1 MKNFINKIAAAFL
14 AAAMICSFTA
24 ITAYADP
31 SDSEAVVVP
40 DDGVDNTGGDNTG
53 VDNTGGDN
61 TGGDNTGVDNT
72 GGDNTGVDNTGGD
85 NTGVDN
91 TGGDNTGV
99 DNNTVGN
106 DTDSS
111 ITPDD
116 SNTYNNDG
124 DTGSSSTDYDY
135 NYYSNFD
142 SQDYDSSAGDI
153 PQEQSI
159 YDPGMSFN
167 EFEQATDYQSAT
179 ASTENTVGMYNS
191 NGSDNATLDSNDW
204 NDLQLDLSKVSSDG
218 TGDFSFIKNNN
229 SDKDSN
235 MTMLLFVFGII
246 FVAGSLLLMT
256 YIVVSGIK
264 GRKLP
269 AAGGSCR
276 RKSGAAKGRAAV
288 RSKAGSDKRVKRT
301 PYVYDSS
308 KAQTEQIDISQYS
321 DNF

>member
-1 MKNFINKIAAAFL
+1 MKNFKNKIAAAFL

-53 VDNTGGDN
+53 VDNTVGD
-61 TGGDNTGVDNT
+61 DN
-72 GGDNTGVDNTGGD
+72 
-85 NTGVDN
+85 
-91 TGGDNTGV
+91 
-99 DNNTVGN
+99 
-106 DTDSS
+106 DSS

-191 NGSDNATLDSNDW
+191 NGSDNTTLDSNDW
-204 NDLQLDLSKVSSDG
+204 KDLQLDLSKVSSDG

-256 YIVVSGIK
+256 YVVVSGIK

-288 RSKAGSDKRVKRT
+288 RSKSGSDKRVKRT

-308 KAQTEQIDISQYS
+308 KAQTEQIDISKYY
-321 DNF
+321 DNFD

>member
-53 VDNTGGDN
+53 VD
-61 TGGDNTGVDNT
+61 
-72 GGDNTGVDNTGGD
+72 
-85 NTGVDN
+85 
-91 TGGDNTGV
+91 
-99 DNNTVGN
+99 NTVGN

-159 YDPGMSFN
+159 YDPGISFN

-235 MTMLLFVFGII
+235 MTMLLFVFGVI

-256 YIVVSGIK
+256 YVVVSGIK

-276 RKSGAAKGRAAV
+276 RKSGAAKGRAAA
-288 RSKAGSDKRVKRT
+288 RSKSGSDKRVKRT

-308 KAQTEQIDISQYS
+308 KAQTEQIDISKYY
-321 DNF
+321 DNFD

>member
-14 AAAMICSFTA
+14 AATMICSFTA

-61 TGGDNTGVDNT
+61 TRVD
-72 GGDNTGVDNTGGD
+72 
-85 NTGVDN
+85 
-91 TGGDNTGV
+91 
-99 DNNTVGN
+99 NTVGN

-159 YDPGMSFN
+159 YDPGISFN

-235 MTMLLFVFGII
+235 MTMLLFVFGVI
-246 FVAGSLLLMT
+246 FVVGSLLLMT
-256 YIVVSGIK
+256 YVVVSGIK

-276 RKSGAAKGRAAV
+276 RKSGAAKGRAAA
-288 RSKAGSDKRVKRT
+288 RSKSGSDKRVKRT

-308 KAQTEQIDISQYS
+308 KAQTEQIDISKYY
-321 DNF
+321 DNFD

>member
-1 MKNFINKIAAAFL
+1 MKNFVNKIAVAFL

-53 VDNTGGDN
+53 VDNTGG
-61 TGGDNTGVDNT
+61 
-72 GGDNTGVDNTGGD
+72 
-85 NTGVDN
+85 
-91 TGGDNTGV
+91 
-99 DNNTVGN
+99 N

-124 DTGSSSTDYDY
+124 DIGSSSTDYDY

-235 MTMLLFVFGII
+235 MTMLLFVFGVI

-256 YIVVSGIK
+256 YVIVSGIK

-276 RKSGAAKGRAAV
+276 RKSGAAKGRAAA

>member
-1 MKNFINKIAAAFL
+1 
-14 AAAMICSFTA
+14 
-24 ITAYADP
+24 
-31 SDSEAVVVP
+31 
-40 DDGVDNTGGDNTG
+40 
-53 VDNTGGDN
+53 
-61 TGGDNTGVDNT
+61 
-72 GGDNTGVDNTGGD
+72 
-85 NTGVDN
+85 
-91 TGGDNTGV
+91 
-99 DNNTVGN
+99 
-106 DTDSS
+106 
-111 ITPDD
+111 
-116 SNTYNNDG
+116 
-124 DTGSSSTDYDY
+124 
-135 NYYSNFD
+135 
-142 SQDYDSSAGDI
+142 
-153 PQEQSI
+153 
-159 YDPGMSFN
+159 MSFN

-235 MTMLLFVFGII
+235 MTMLLFVFGVI

-256 YIVVSGIK
+256 YVVVSGIK

-308 KAQTEQIDISQYS
+308 KAQTEQIDISKYY
-321 DNF
+321 DNFD

>member
-53 VDNTGGDN
+53 VD
-61 TGGDNTGVDNT
+61 
-72 GGDNTGVDNTGGD
+72 
-85 NTGVDN
+85 
-91 TGGDNTGV
+91 
-99 DNNTVGN
+99 NTVGN

-159 YDPGMSFN
+159 YDPGISFN

-235 MTMLLFVFGII
+235 MTMLLFVFGVI
-246 FVAGSLLLMT
+246 FVVGSLLLMT
-256 YIVVSGIK
+256 YVVVSGIK

-269 AAGGSCR
+269 AAGGSYR
-276 RKSGAAKGRAAV
+276 RKSRAAKGRAAA
-288 RSKAGSDKRVKRT
+288 RSKSGSDKRVKRT

-308 KAQTEQIDISQYS
+308 KAQTEQIDISKYY
-321 DNF
+321 DNFD

>member
-61 TGGDNTGVDNT
+61 TGVD
-72 GGDNTGVDNTGGD
+72 
-85 NTGVDN
+85 
-91 TGGDNTGV
+91 
-99 DNNTVGN
+99 NTVGN

-159 YDPGMSFN
+159 YDPGISFN

-235 MTMLLFVFGII
+235 MTMLLFVFGVI
-246 FVAGSLLLMT
+246 FVVGSLLLMT
-256 YIVVSGIK
+256 YVVVSGIK

-276 RKSGAAKGRAAV
+276 RKSGAAKGRAAA
-288 RSKAGSDKRVKRT
+288 RSKSGSDKRVKRT

-308 KAQTEQIDISQYS
+308 KAQTEQIDISKYY
-321 DNF
+321 DNFD

>member
-1 MKNFINKIAAAFL
+1 MKNFVNKIAVAFL

-72 GGDNTGVDNTGGD
+72 GGDNTGVDNTGG
-85 NTGVDN
+85 
-91 TGGDNTGV
+91 
-99 DNNTVGN
+99 N

-124 DTGSSSTDYDY
+124 DIGSSSTDYDY

-142 SQDYDSSAGDI
+142 SQDYDSSAGNI

-235 MTMLLFVFGII
+235 MTMLLFVFGVI

-256 YIVVSGIK
+256 YVIVSGIK

-276 RKSGAAKGRAAV
+276 RKSGAAKGRAAA

>member
-61 TGGDNTGVDNT
+61 TGVDNT
-72 GGDNTGVDNTGGD
+72 VGD
-85 NTGVDN
+85 
-91 TGGDNTGV
+91 
-99 DNNTVGN
+99 
-106 DTDSS
+106 DTNSS

-159 YDPGMSFN
+159 YDPGISFN

-235 MTMLLFVFGII
+235 MTMLLFVFGVI
-246 FVAGSLLLMT
+246 FVVGSLLLMT
-256 YIVVSGIK
+256 YVVVSGIK

-276 RKSGAAKGRAAV
+276 RKSGAAKGRAAA
-288 RSKAGSDKRVKRT
+288 RSKSGSDKRVKRT

-308 KAQTEQIDISQYS
+308 KAQTEQIDISKYY
-321 DNF
+321 DNFD

>member
-53 VDNTGGDN
+53 VDNT
-61 TGGDNTGVDNT
+61 
-72 GGDNTGVDNTGGD
+72 
-85 NTGVDN
+85 
-91 TGGDNTGV
+91 
-99 DNNTVGN
+99 VGN

-124 DTGSSSTDYDY
+124 DIGSSSTDYDY

-159 YDPGMSFN
+159 YDPGISFN

-235 MTMLLFVFGII
+235 MTMLLFVFGVI

-256 YIVVSGIK
+256 YVVVSGIK

-276 RKSGAAKGRAAV
+276 RKSGAAKGRAAA
-288 RSKAGSDKRVKRT
+288 RSKSGSDKRVKRT

-308 KAQTEQIDISQYS
+308 KAQTEQIDISKYY
-321 DNF
+321 DNFD

>member
-61 TGGDNTGVDNT
+61 TGVDNT
-72 GGDNTGVDNTGGD
+72 GGDNTGVD
-85 NTGVDN
+85 
-91 TGGDNTGV
+91 
-99 DNNTVGN
+99 NTVGN

-124 DTGSSSTDYDY
+124 DIGSSSTDYDY

-159 YDPGMSFN
+159 YDPGISFN

-235 MTMLLFVFGII
+235 MTMLLFVFGVI
-246 FVAGSLLLMT
+246 FVVGSLLLMT
-256 YIVVSGIK
+256 YVVVSGIK

-276 RKSGAAKGRAAV
+276 RKSRVAKGRVAA
-288 RSKAGSDKRVKRT
+288 RSKSGSDKRVKRT

-308 KAQTEQIDISQYS
+308 KAQTEQIDISKYY
-321 DNF
+321 DNFD

>member
-1 MKNFINKIAAAFL
+1 MKNFVNKIAVAFL

-72 GGDNTGVDNTGGD
+72 GGDNTGVDNTGG
-85 NTGVDN
+85 
-91 TGGDNTGV
+91 
-99 DNNTVGN
+99 N

-124 DTGSSSTDYDY
+124 DIGSSSTDYDY

-235 MTMLLFVFGII
+235 MTMLLFVFGVI

-256 YIVVSGIK
+256 YVIVSGIK

-276 RKSGAAKGRAAV
+276 RKSGAAKGRAAA

>member
-1 MKNFINKIAAAFL
+1 MKNFVNKIAVAFL

-53 VDNTGGDN
+53 VD
-61 TGGDNTGVDNT
+61 
-72 GGDNTGVDNTGGD
+72 
-85 NTGVDN
+85 
-91 TGGDNTGV
+91 
-99 DNNTVGN
+99 NTVGN

-159 YDPGMSFN
+159 YDPGISFN

-235 MTMLLFVFGII
+235 MTMLLFVFGVI

-256 YIVVSGIK
+256 YVVVSGIK

-269 AAGGSCR
+269 AAGGSCS
-276 RKSGAAKGRAAV
+276 RKSGAAKGRAAA

>member
-14 AAAMICSFTA
+14 AAAMVCSFTA

-53 VDNTGGDN
+53 VD
-61 TGGDNTGVDNT
+61 
-72 GGDNTGVDNTGGD
+72 
-85 NTGVDN
+85 
-91 TGGDNTGV
+91 
-99 DNNTVGN
+99 NTVGN

-159 YDPGMSFN
+159 YDPGISFN

-235 MTMLLFVFGII
+235 MTMLLFVFGVI
-246 FVAGSLLLMT
+246 FVVGSLLLMT
-256 YIVVSGIK
+256 YVVVSGIK

-276 RKSGAAKGRAAV
+276 RKSGAAKGRAAA
-288 RSKAGSDKRVKRT
+288 RSKSGSDKRVKRT

-308 KAQTEQIDISQYS
+308 KAQTEQIDISKYY
-321 DNF
+321 DNFD

>member
-14 AAAMICSFTA
+14 AAAMVCSFTA

-53 VDNTGGDN
+53 VD
-61 TGGDNTGVDNT
+61 
-72 GGDNTGVDNTGGD
+72 
-85 NTGVDN
+85 
-91 TGGDNTGV
+91 
-99 DNNTVGN
+99 NTVGN

-159 YDPGMSFN
+159 YDPGISFN

-235 MTMLLFVFGII
+235 MTMLLFVFGVI
-246 FVAGSLLLMT
+246 FVVGSLLLMT
-256 YIVVSGIK
+256 YVVVSGIK

-276 RKSGAAKGRAAV
+276 RKSGAAKGRAAA
-288 RSKAGSDKRVKRT
+288 RSKSSSDKRVKRT

-308 KAQTEQIDISQYS
+308 KAQTEQIDISKYY
-321 DNF
+321 DNFD

>member
-1 MKNFINKIAAAFL
+1 MKNFVNKIAAAFL

-53 VDNTGGDN
+53 VDNT
-61 TGGDNTGVDNT
+61 
-72 GGDNTGVDNTGGD
+72 
-85 NTGVDN
+85 
-91 TGGDNTGV
+91 
-99 DNNTVGN
+99 VGN

-142 SQDYDSSAGDI
+142 SQDYDSSAGNI

-235 MTMLLFVFGII
+235 MTMLLFVFGVI

-256 YIVVSGIK
+256 YVVVSGIK

-288 RSKAGSDKRVKRT
+288 RSKSGSDKRVKRT

>member
-53 VDNTGGDN
+53 VDNT
-61 TGGDNTGVDNT
+61 
-72 GGDNTGVDNTGGD
+72 
-85 NTGVDN
+85 
-91 TGGDNTGV
+91 
-99 DNNTVGN
+99 VGN

-124 DTGSSSTDYDY
+124 DIGSSSTDYDY

-159 YDPGMSFN
+159 YDPGISFN

-235 MTMLLFVFGII
+235 MTMLLFVFGVI
-246 FVAGSLLLMT
+246 FVVGSLLLMT
-256 YIVVSGIK
+256 YVVVSGIK

-269 AAGGSCR
+269 AAGGSYR
-276 RKSGAAKGRAAV
+276 RKSRAAKGRAAA
-288 RSKAGSDKRVKRT
+288 RSKSGSDKRVKRT

-308 KAQTEQIDISQYS
+308 KAQTEQIDISKYY
-321 DNF
+321 DNFD

>member
-53 VDNTGGDN
+53 VD
-61 TGGDNTGVDNT
+61 
-72 GGDNTGVDNTGGD
+72 
-85 NTGVDN
+85 
-91 TGGDNTGV
+91 
-99 DNNTVGN
+99 NTVGN

-159 YDPGMSFN
+159 YDPGISFN

-235 MTMLLFVFGII
+235 MTMLLFVFGVI
-246 FVAGSLLLMT
+246 FVVGSLLLMT
-256 YIVVSGIK
+256 YVVVSGIK

-269 AAGGSCR
+269 AAGGSYR
-276 RKSGAAKGRAAV
+276 RKSGAAKGRAAA
-288 RSKAGSDKRVKRT
+288 RSKSGSDKRVKRT

-308 KAQTEQIDISQYS
+308 KAQTEQIDISKYY
-321 DNF
+321 DNFD

>member
-61 TGGDNTGVDNT
+61 TGVD
-72 GGDNTGVDNTGGD
+72 
-85 NTGVDN
+85 
-91 TGGDNTGV
+91 
-99 DNNTVGN
+99 NTVGN

-124 DTGSSSTDYDY
+124 DIGSSSTDYDY

-159 YDPGMSFN
+159 YDPGISFN

-235 MTMLLFVFGII
+235 MTMLLFVFGVI

-256 YIVVSGIK
+256 YVVVSGIK

-276 RKSGAAKGRAAV
+276 RKSGAAKGRAAA
-288 RSKAGSDKRVKRT
+288 RSKSGSDKRVKRT

-308 KAQTEQIDISQYS
+308 KAQTEQIDISKYY
-321 DNF
+321 DNFD

>member
-1 MKNFINKIAAAFL
+1 MKNFVNKIAAAFL
-14 AAAMICSFTA
+14 AATMICSFTA

-61 TGGDNTGVDNT
+61 TGVD
-72 GGDNTGVDNTGGD
+72 
-85 NTGVDN
+85 
-91 TGGDNTGV
+91 
-99 DNNTVGN
+99 NTVGN

-142 SQDYDSSAGDI
+142 SQDYDSSAGNI

-246 FVAGSLLLMT
+246 FVVGSLLLMT
-256 YIVVSGIK
+256 YVVVSGIK

-276 RKSGAAKGRAAV
+276 RKSGAAKGRAAA

-308 KAQTEQIDISQYS
+308 KAQTEQIDISKYY
-321 DNF
+321 DNFD

>member
-61 TGGDNTGVDNT
+61 TGVD
-72 GGDNTGVDNTGGD
+72 
-85 NTGVDN
+85 
-91 TGGDNTGV
+91 
-99 DNNTVGN
+99 NTVGN

-124 DTGSSSTDYDY
+124 DIGSSSTDYDY

-159 YDPGMSFN
+159 YDPGISFN

-235 MTMLLFVFGII
+235 MTMLLFVFGVI
-246 FVAGSLLLMT
+246 FVVGSLLLMT

-276 RKSGAAKGRAAV
+276 RKSGAAKGRAAA
-288 RSKAGSDKRVKRT
+288 RSKSGSDKRVKRT

-308 KAQTEQIDISQYS
+308 KAQTEQIDISKYY
-321 DNF
+321 DNFD

>member
-53 VDNTGGDN
+53 VD
-61 TGGDNTGVDNT
+61 
-72 GGDNTGVDNTGGD
+72 
-85 NTGVDN
+85 
-91 TGGDNTGV
+91 
-99 DNNTVGN
+99 NTVGN

-159 YDPGMSFN
+159 YDPGISFN

-235 MTMLLFVFGII
+235 MTMLLFVFGVI
-246 FVAGSLLLMT
+246 FVVGSLLLMT
-256 YIVVSGIK
+256 YVVVSGIK

-269 AAGGSCR
+269 AAGGSYR
-276 RKSGAAKGRAAV
+276 RKSGAAA
-288 RSKAGSDKRVKRT
+288 RSKSGSDKRVKRT

-308 KAQTEQIDISQYS
+308 KAQTEQIDISKYY
-321 DNF
+321 DNFD

>member
-1 MKNFINKIAAAFL
+1 
-14 AAAMICSFTA
+14 
-24 ITAYADP
+24 
-31 SDSEAVVVP
+31 
-40 DDGVDNTGGDNTG
+40 
-53 VDNTGGDN
+53 
-61 TGGDNTGVDNT
+61 
-72 GGDNTGVDNTGGD
+72 
-85 NTGVDN
+85 
-91 TGGDNTGV
+91 
-99 DNNTVGN
+99 
-106 DTDSS
+106 
-111 ITPDD
+111 
-116 SNTYNNDG
+116 
-124 DTGSSSTDYDY
+124 
-135 NYYSNFD
+135 
-142 SQDYDSSAGDI
+142 
-153 PQEQSI
+153 
-159 YDPGMSFN
+159 MSFN

-246 FVAGSLLLMT
+246 FVVGSLLLMT
-256 YIVVSGIK
+256 YVVVSGIK

-269 AAGGSCR
+269 AAGGSCS
-276 RKSGAAKGRAAV
+276 RKSGAAKGRTAA

-308 KAQTEQIDISQYS
+308 KAQTEQIDISKYY

>member
-1 MKNFINKIAAAFL
+1 MKNFVNKIAAAFL

-72 GGDNTGVDNTGGD
+72 GGDNTGVDNT
-85 NTGVDN
+85 
-91 TGGDNTGV
+91 
-99 DNNTVGN
+99 VGN

-135 NYYSNFD
+135 NYYSNFG
-142 SQDYDSSAGDI
+142 SQDYDSSAGNI

-235 MTMLLFVFGII
+235 MTMLLFVFGVI

-256 YIVVSGIK
+256 YVVVSGIK
-264 GRKLP
+264 GRNLP
-269 AAGGSCR
+269 TAGGSCR

>member
-1 MKNFINKIAAAFL
+1 MKNFVNKIAAAFL

-61 TGGDNTGVDNT
+61 TGVD
-72 GGDNTGVDNTGGD
+72 
-85 NTGVDN
+85 
-91 TGGDNTGV
+91 
-99 DNNTVGN
+99 NTVGN

-235 MTMLLFVFGII
+235 MTMLLFVFGVI

-256 YIVVSGIK
+256 YVVVSGIK

-276 RKSGAAKGRAAV
+276 RKSGAAKGRAAA
-288 RSKAGSDKRVKRT
+288 RAKAGSDKRVKRT

-308 KAQTEQIDISQYS
+308 KAQTEQIDISKYY
-321 DNF
+321 DNFD

>member
-1 MKNFINKIAAAFL
+1 
-14 AAAMICSFTA
+14 
-24 ITAYADP
+24 
-31 SDSEAVVVP
+31 
-40 DDGVDNTGGDNTG
+40 
-53 VDNTGGDN
+53 
-61 TGGDNTGVDNT
+61 
-72 GGDNTGVDNTGGD
+72 
-85 NTGVDN
+85 
-91 TGGDNTGV
+91 
-99 DNNTVGN
+99 
-106 DTDSS
+106 
-111 ITPDD
+111 
-116 SNTYNNDG
+116 
-124 DTGSSSTDYDY
+124 
-135 NYYSNFD
+135 
-142 SQDYDSSAGDI
+142 
-153 PQEQSI
+153 
-159 YDPGMSFN
+159 MSFN

-235 MTMLLFVFGII
+235 MTMLLFVFGVI

-256 YIVVSGIK
+256 YVVVSGIK

-269 AAGGSCR
+269 AAGGSCS
-276 RKSGAAKGRAAV
+276 RKSGAAKGRAAA
-288 RSKAGSDKRVKRT
+288 RSKSGSDKRVKRT

>member
-53 VDNTGGDN
+53 VD
-61 TGGDNTGVDNT
+61 
-72 GGDNTGVDNTGGD
+72 
-85 NTGVDN
+85 
-91 TGGDNTGV
+91 
-99 DNNTVGN
+99 NTVGN

-159 YDPGMSFN
+159 YDPGISFN

-235 MTMLLFVFGII
+235 MTMLLFVFGVI
-246 FVAGSLLLMT
+246 FVVGSLLLMT
-256 YIVVSGIK
+256 YVVVSGIK

-269 AAGGSCR
+269 AGCGPAR
-276 RKSGAAKGRAAV
+276 R
-288 RSKAGSDKRVKRT
+288 
-301 PYVYDSS
+301 P
-308 KAQTEQIDISQYS
+308 
-321 DNF
+321 

>member
-40 DDGVDNTGGDNTG
+40 DDGVDNTVGD
-53 VDNTGGDN
+53 
-61 TGGDNTGVDNT
+61 
-72 GGDNTGVDNTGGD
+72 
-85 NTGVDN
+85 
-91 TGGDNTGV
+91 
-99 DNNTVGN
+99 

-124 DTGSSSTDYDY
+124 DIGSSSTDYDY

-159 YDPGMSFN
+159 YDPGISFN

-235 MTMLLFVFGII
+235 MTMLLFVFGVI
-246 FVAGSLLLMT
+246 FVVGSLLLMT
-256 YIVVSGIK
+256 YVVVSGIK

-276 RKSGAAKGRAAV
+276 SKSGAAKGRAAA
-288 RSKAGSDKRVKRT
+288 RSKSGSDKRVKRT

-308 KAQTEQIDISQYS
+308 KAQTEQIDISKYY
-321 DNF
+321 DNFD

>member
-53 VDNTGGDN
+53 VD
-61 TGGDNTGVDNT
+61 
-72 GGDNTGVDNTGGD
+72 
-85 NTGVDN
+85 
-91 TGGDNTGV
+91 
-99 DNNTVGN
+99 NTVGN

-159 YDPGMSFN
+159 YDPGISFN

-235 MTMLLFVFGII
+235 MTMLLFVFGVI
-246 FVAGSLLLMT
+246 FVVGSLLLMT
-256 YIVVSGIK
+256 YVVVSGIK

-276 RKSGAAKGRAAV
+276 RKSGAAKGRAAA
-288 RSKAGSDKRVKRT
+288 RSKSGSDKRVKRT

-308 KAQTEQIDISQYS
+308 KAQTEQIDISKYY
-321 DNF
+321 DNFD

>member
-72 GGDNTGVDNTGGD
+72 
-85 NTGVDN
+85 
-91 TGGDNTGV
+91 
-99 DNNTVGN
+99 VGN

-159 YDPGMSFN
+159 YDPGISFN

-235 MTMLLFVFGII
+235 MTMLLFVFGVI
-246 FVAGSLLLMT
+246 FVVGSLLLMT
-256 YIVVSGIK
+256 YVVVSGIK

-276 RKSGAAKGRAAV
+276 RKSGAAKGRAAA
-288 RSKAGSDKRVKRT
+288 RSKSGSDKRVKRT

-308 KAQTEQIDISQYS
+308 KAQTEQIDISKYY
-321 DNF
+321 DNFD